1 MLAWFLAIALRGIG
15 SIIQSEISATRL
27 TLKRL
32 YADWAQAWMS
42 TSAWAAS
49 SGRSFHAA
57 GIVVLDPLRRP
68 LALDLSQSGSA
79 QGLNLI
85 ALLGSDRQMIPCYV
99 CKIRCYVK
107 DFPC

>member
-1 MLAWFLAIALRGIG
+1 VDVDFGLCGEFRPF
-15 SIIQSEISATRL
+15 IS
-27 TLKRL
+27 
-32 YADWAQAWMS
+32 
-42 TSAWAAS
+42 
-49 SGRSFHAA
+49 AA

-85 ALLGSDRQMIPCYV
+85 ALLGSDRPIIPCYV